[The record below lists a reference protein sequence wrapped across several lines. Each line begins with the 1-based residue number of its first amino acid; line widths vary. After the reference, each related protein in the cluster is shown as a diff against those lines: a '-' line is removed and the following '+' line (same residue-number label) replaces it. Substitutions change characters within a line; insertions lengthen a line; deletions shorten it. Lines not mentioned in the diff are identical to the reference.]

1 MFVRRHGVSRSA
13 TVILAWVMASES
25 KSVTA
30 AMAQLASVRPQC
42 RPNPGFWRQLNL
54 FQVTFLHYYTYT
66 TIFGLVLIPCPVA
79 EYGLPSGARQCP
91 LYLLL
96 PAARLLPGVPGPL
109 GLAWARLQVLPLP
122 SCPRCPVTG
131 QLDSLTHYQ
140 HIQFT
145 LCQVLEHSEGVSP
158 DWCPALE
165 ASSAPAPRCRRGVFI
180 VELRNNRDQPSS
192 RAPAVARQRLD
203 CHKCGH
209 KVGNRGLASCGC
221 GAVLARAAWLNLSK
235 VDPPSNV

>member
-1 MFVRRHGVSRSA
+1 MLVRRHGVSRSA
-13 TVILAWVMASES
+13 TVILAWLMASES

-96 PAARLLPGVPGPL
+96 PAARLLPAVPGPL
-109 GLAWARLQVLPLP
+109 ALARARLQVLPLP
-122 SCPRCPVTG
+122 SCSRGPVTG
-131 QLDSLTHYQ
+131 QLDSLTHYKLTI
-140 HIQFT
+140 IQYVHCVRCWST
-145 LCQVLEHSEGVSP
+145 ARA
-158 DWCPALE
+158 CPRTGAPPWR
-165 ASSAPAPRCRRGVFI
+165 PAPPPP
-180 VELRNNRDQPSS
+180 RD
-192 RAPAVARQRLD
+192 
-203 CHKCGH
+203 
-209 KVGNRGLASCGC
+209 VG
-221 GAVLARAAWLNLSK
+221 GACS
-235 VDPPSNV
+235 